1 MEGTV
6 FAVMAPADEEE
17 ISSMYRRAAEKG
29 RLDGS
34 SHWNA
39 DYPDRETLREDLAR
53 GGVYGLKRRGRLLAV
68 ISAEGE
74 DREITGCGAAWFPG
88 QPWVLARLCVEPK
101 SQGQGLARLLMER
114 MIAEAKK
121 EGLDTLQILAVPAN
135 AAANHLYASLGCRSL
150 GPVRLWDTDF
160 LAYEYPLGGNGS
172 LLQMPEN
179 NAKMKTN

>member
-17 ISSMYRRAAEKG
+17 IFSMYRRAAEKG

-68 ISAEGE
+68 ISAEGNH
-74 DREITGCGAAWFPG
+74 RLRRRLVPRPALGAGKTLCGAQKPG
-88 QPWVLARLCVEPK
+88 SGACQAFDGADDRRGEK
-101 SQGQGLARLLMER
+101 
-114 MIAEAKK
+114 
-121 EGLDTLQILAVPAN
+121 
-135 AAANHLYASLGCRSL
+135 
-150 GPVRLWDTDF
+150 
-160 LAYEYPLGGNGS
+160 GG
-172 LLQMPEN
+172 
-179 NAKMKTN
+179 A